1 MMMLGFIHDSVHH
14 RSALTRS
21 IHHRLI
27 QIHLGEKIY
36 KYIGELIMT
45 EILII
50 EEGNMK
56 MN

>member
-1 MMMLGFIHDSVHH
+1 MLGFIHDSVHH

-27 QIHLGEKIY
+27 RTHLGEKIY
-36 KYIGELIMT
+36 KYIGELIMS

-50 EEGNMK
+50 DEGNMK